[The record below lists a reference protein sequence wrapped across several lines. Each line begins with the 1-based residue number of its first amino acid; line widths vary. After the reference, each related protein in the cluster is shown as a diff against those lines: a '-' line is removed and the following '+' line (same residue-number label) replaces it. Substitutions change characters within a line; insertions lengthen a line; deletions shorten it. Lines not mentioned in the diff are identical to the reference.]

1 MSTLSQFAL
10 LFIGAAL
17 INNILLTRFIGLC
30 PFFGVSGNMETS
42 MGMSLAVV
50 FVMMMASTA
59 TWVVWEFVLAPLG
72 VGEFLYIPAFIL
84 IIASLVQFVEMYLR
98 KASPVLYRA
107 MGIFLPLITTNC
119 AVLATATESAKPG
132 FFKLNIPIGASL
144 SLGQALVYTL
154 GVSIG
159 FGFALITF
167 AAMRERL
174 DLAPVPRMFKG
185 SPMAF
190 VTAGMLSL
198 AYVGLAGWF
207 GL

>member
-1 MSTLSQFAL
+1 MSTLANLGL

-17 INNILLTRFIGLC
+17 INNILLTRFIALC
-30 PFFGVSGNMETS
+30 SFFGISNDWHTAV
-42 MGMSLAVV
+42 GMSLAVI

-59 TWVVWEFVLAPLG
+59 TWVVWNYLLEPLG

-107 MGIFLPLITTNC
+107 MGIYLPLITTNC
-119 AVLATATESAKPG
+119 AVLAAATEVAKPG
-132 FFKLNIPIGASL
+132 FFKMAMEYHYTFGE
-144 SLGQALVYTL
+144 GLVYTF
-154 GVSIG
+154 GVAVG
-159 FGFALITF
+159 YGFALLTF
-167 AAMRERL
+167 TALRERL
-174 DLAPVPRMFKG
+174 DIAPVPAALKG
-185 SPMAF
+185 NAMTF
-190 VTAGMLSL
+190 ITAGLLSL